1 MSCIKQLRK
10 AMKAHLPFY
19 SFEIA
24 NNTSKDIS
32 GDTIWTGYLRSVS
45 YRDVLH
51 GCSVLYLKINKYV
64 HYLQKTKNQMV
75 PYI

>member
-1 MSCIKQLRK
+1 
-10 AMKAHLPFY
+10 MKAHLPFY
-19 SFEIA
+19 SLEIA
-24 NNTSKDIS
+24 NNTCKDTS

-51 GCSVLYLKINKYV
+51 GCSVLYLEINKYV

-75 PYI
+75 PYIK